1 MLLVK
6 NIVLIGVLIVFII
19 FFINLIFNNKKLN
32 EGMYSKKPDFIPSSK
47 FTGSKKG
54 YVFKMCKK
62 GLGYY
67 IDIKPIIEI

>member
-6 NIVLIGVLIVFII
+6 NIVLLGVLIVFII
-19 FFINLIFNNKKLN
+19 FFLNLIYSKHKLN

-54 YVFKMCKK
+54 YIFTMGEK

-67 IDIKPIIEI
+67 IDIKPVIEI